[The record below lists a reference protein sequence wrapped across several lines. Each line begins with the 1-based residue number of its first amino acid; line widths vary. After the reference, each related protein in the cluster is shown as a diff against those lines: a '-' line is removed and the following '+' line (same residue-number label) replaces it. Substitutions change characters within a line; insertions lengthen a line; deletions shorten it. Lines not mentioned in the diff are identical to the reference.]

1 MIAIGARRLFLY
13 AEPIDM
19 RKGIDG
25 LAGIVLGR
33 LLQDPTAGDIFI
45 FMGRRADRLKALC
58 WEKDGYWL
66 CIKRLAEGKFRLPW
80 VARNDGTPMAVEL
93 TTTEWQL
100 LLDGIVVQERIVLRR
115 HGRRPAQHPVAL
127 AATG

>member
-1 MIAIGARRLFLY
+1 MIAIGARRLFLC
-13 AEPIDM
+13 AEPVDM

-25 LAGIVLGR
+25 LAGVVLGH
-33 LLQDPTAGDIFI
+33 LQRDPTAGDIFI

-66 CIKRLAEGKFRLPW
+66 CIKRLAEGRFRLPW
-80 VARNDGTPMAVEL
+80 VTRNDGLPAAVEL
-93 TTTEWQL
+93 TTAEWQL

-115 HGRRPAQHPVAL
+115 HGRRPDQQPSTL
-127 AATG
+127 APTG